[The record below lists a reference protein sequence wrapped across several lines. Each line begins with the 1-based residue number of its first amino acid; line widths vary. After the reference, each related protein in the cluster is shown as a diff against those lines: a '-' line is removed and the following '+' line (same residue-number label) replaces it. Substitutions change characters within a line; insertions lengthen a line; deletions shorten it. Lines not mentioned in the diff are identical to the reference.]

1 MIKNLKLINRSF
13 IYGFVLVSFFL
24 SSFQDGFSQNITL
37 KFKDTPLKTV
47 LKEIQKQSDYR
58 FVYNDNLVNANALIT
73 VDVSAQNINTVLDEI
88 LVKNNIGYRIS
99 GKQILLSPKQQ
110 TSENTLHKGG
120 VVVGFVKDP
129 DGNPLPGV
137 NVQLNNTKTFATTD
151 VSGKFEIKS
160 NAPGDI
166 INLSMIG
173 MKRIA
178 LVTDDRKEYYIILE
192 EDAIQLENVVV
203 TGYQTLS
210 RERSSGSFSVV
221 KNSALESKTASMNVV
236 DRLEGLIPGL
246 SVNMSAGGEKFLMR
260 GLTSINA
267 AKSPLVVID
276 GVPSS
281 YDAVS
286 SLVNPNDVESI
297 TFLKDATAASIWGA
311 SAANGVINITTKV
324 GKAQVRKPKVSYN
337 SFISF
342 KGKPV
347 YEYQKMMSSEEF
359 ADAAKE
365 VFSVTDYPWN
375 TVTSSS
381 SSARNPV
388 IYPHEKI
395 LYDLS
400 RGLISQS
407 VANSRVDSLKSLNNR
422 EQLEDFLTRNSVLT
436 NHSLSFSGGSD
447 FHTYYGSYAYT
458 GNTNYDKSSTSKH
471 QINLRQ
477 DFKFTKDIKL
487 DITANLAYETGEQ
500 FLVTDLPASFNNYL
514 PYAMFADETGTPLS
528 QAYLKRYEPFR
539 KDAEQKSQ
547 LNLDYIPLL
556 ENNYTQN
563 GTTALTARI
572 NAGLNI
578 NLFEGL
584 QYQGKFQ
591 FQKGYVKSYNYYNKN
606 SYKVRDEL
614 VYFTVAPASSTALP
628 TYYLPTTGGHYQT
641 NNTSNTAWTVRNQLL
656 FDKTFGEKHQITSLA
671 GTEVRGDLSVVHNT
685 YRRGFDMQT
694 QTYSPYDERALST
707 TGVSSP
713 VILIGSTSTNTLP
726 AKSETFG
733 EYDTRFFSLYANAAY
748 TYNKRYTFNGSVR
761 MDQSNLFGS
770 NKSTQFKP
778 IWSLGASWNISKE
791 DFCKIDAINNL
802 NVRLTYGFGG
812 NSPAPGSGGP
822 FDILLPSNNAN
833 FTEIGYFVALP
844 ANAGLSWERTSTT
857 NLGVDFSILKN
868 RISGSVDLYKKRT
881 EDLLGYIPLDPTTGW
896 YYAYG
901 NLGKIRNDGFE
912 LMLNTVNISTKTFQ
926 WNTVFTLSYNE
937 NKLEELKRN
946 TALGFSNMINEQFIE
961 GYPAYSLFGFDYI
974 GLNGSGNPVA
984 RKADGGEA
992 TLSSHFSINDPVFK
1006 GVAQP
1011 KWFGGM
1017 TNEFTYKGFS
1027 LSALV
1032 VYNLGHS
1039 MRRDVNSVYS
1049 DRITTNLPQSF
1060 NDRWRVAGDEA
1071 NTNVPKYI
1079 ANSSTSNSQRY
1090 LSIYTKAAQNII
1102 SASYAKLRDLTL
1114 SYMIPKNL
1122 ANKILMENLTIYG
1135 QVNNILLWKNNNFD
1149 IDPEYYNLRQ
1159 GTRADKMPPF
1169 VTIGVKVNFL

>member
-1 MIKNLKLINRSF
+1 
-13 IYGFVLVSFFL
+13 LVSLFFL
-24 SSFQDGFSQNITL
+24 SFQISYGQNITL
-37 KFKDTPLKTV
+37 KFKETPLKSI
-47 LKEIQKQSDYR
+47 LREIQKQSEYR
-58 FVYNDNLVNANALIT
+58 FVYNDNLVNVNTPVT
-73 VDVSAQNINTVLDEI
+73 VNISATGIEKVLDEV
-88 LVKNNIGYRIS
+88 LVKNNIEYKIT
-99 GKQILLSPKQQ
+99 GKQILLSPKAISTEKSPQ
-110 TSENTLHKGG
+110 TKNQ
-120 VVVGFVKDP
+120 VIGFVRDP
-129 DGNPLPGV
+129 EGNPLPGV
-137 NVQLNNTKTFATTD
+137 TVQLDNSKEITSTD
-151 VSGKFEIKS
+151 LSGRFEIKS
-160 NAPGDI
+160 ATQGNV
-166 INLSMIG
+166 LKFSMIG
-173 MKRIA
+173 MKNII
-178 LVTDDRKEYYIILE
+178 LVTDNRKEYMIILE

-210 RERSSGSFSVV
+210 RERSSGSFSVIR
-221 KNSALESKTASMNVV
+221 NTALESKTSSMNVV
-236 DRLEGLIPGL
+236 DRLEGLVPGL

-260 GLTSINA
+260 GLTSINST
-267 AKSPLVVID
+267 KSPLVVID
-276 GVPSS
+276 GVPST
-281 YDAVS
+281 YDVVS

-311 SAANGVINITTKV
+311 SAANGVINITTKA
-324 GKAQVRKPKVSYN
+324 GKSQVRKPKFSYN

-342 KGKPV
+342 KGRPV
-347 YEYQKMMSSEEF
+347 YEYQKMMSSE
-359 ADAAKE
+359 DLVNAAKE

-375 TVTSSS
+375 TVTTSS

-395 LYDLS
+395 LYDLNRGIINQTVADS
-400 RGLISQS
+400 RI
-407 VANSRVDSLKSLNNR
+407 DSLKNLNNR
-422 EQLEDFLTRNSVLT
+422 EQIENFLTQNSLLT

-447 FHTYYGSYAYT
+447 FHTYYASYAYT
-458 GNTNYDKSSTSKH
+458 GNNSWDKSSTSKH
-471 QINLRQ
+471 QINIRQ

-487 DITANLAYETGEQ
+487 DLTANLAYENGKQ
-500 FLVTDLPASFNNYL
+500 FLVTDLPATANNYL
-514 PYAMFADETGTPLS
+514 PYAMFSDNSGTPLS

-539 KDAEQKSQ
+539 KDAESKSQ

-556 ENNYTQN
+556 ENNYSQN
-563 GTTALTARI
+563 GSTTLIARI

-591 FQKGYVKSYNYYNKN
+591 FQKGYIKNYSYYDKN

-641 NNTSNTAWTVRNQLL
+641 NSTNNTSWTVRNQLL
-656 FDKTFGEKHQITSLA
+656 FDRTLGDKHQITSLA
-671 GTEVRGDLSVVHNT
+671 GTEVRGDLSVIHNT

-694 QTYSPYDERALST
+694 QTYSPYDEKAIST
-707 TGVSSP
+707 TGVSTP
-713 VILIGSTSTNTLP
+713 IILIGSTSTNTLTSR
-726 AKSETFG
+726 AETFG

-778 IWSLGASWNISKE
+778 IWSLGTSWNISKE
-791 DFCKIDAINNL
+791 DFCKSDVINNL
-802 NVRLTYGFGG
+802 NLRVTYGFGG

-822 FDILLPSNNAN
+822 YDILFPTNNPR
-833 FTEIGYFVALP
+833 FTEIGYVVALP
-844 ANAGLSWERTSTT
+844 ANASLSWERTSTT
-857 NLGVDFSILKN
+857 NIGVDFSLLKN
-868 RISGSVDLYKKRT
+868 RISGSVDIYSKKT
-881 EDLLGYIPLDPTTGW
+881 EELLGFIPLDPTTGW
-896 YYAYG
+896 YYSYG
-901 NLGKIRNDGFE
+901 NLGQINNDGFE
-912 LMLNTVNISTKTFQ
+912 LMLNTRNISTKGFQ

-937 NKLEELKRN
+937 NKLTELKRN
-946 TALGFSNMINEQFIE
+946 TAMGFSNIISEQFIE

-992 TLSSHFSINDPVFK
+992 TLSSHFSVKDPVFN

-1017 TNEFTYKGFS
+1017 TNEFTYKGFT

-1039 MRRDVNSVYS
+1039 MRRDVNQFYS
-1049 DRITTNLPQSF
+1049 DRVSTNLTQYF
-1060 NDRWRVAGDEA
+1060 NDRWKVTGDEA
-1071 NTNVPKYI
+1071 FTDVPKYI
-1079 ANSSTSNSQRY
+1079 ANTSTSNSQRY
-1090 LSIYTKAAQNII
+1090 LQIYTRAAQNII

-1114 SYMIPKNL
+1114 SYSVTKNL
-1122 ANKILMENLTIYG
+1122 ANKIFMENLTIYG
-1135 QVNNILLWKNNNFD
+1135 QVNNILLWKNNSFD
-1149 IDPEYYNLRQ
+1149 IDPEYYNLRH
-1159 GTRADKMPPF
+1159 GVRTEKMPPF

>member
-73 VDVSAQNINTVLDEI
+73 VDVSAQNINKVLDEI
-88 LVKNNIGYRIS
+88 LVKNNIAYRIS

-110 TSENTLHKGG
+110 TGDNALHKGE
-120 VVVGFVKDP
+120 VIVGFVKDP

-137 NVQLNNTKTFATTD
+137 NVQLNSTNTFATTD
-151 VSGKFEIKS
+151 LTGKFEIKS
-160 NAPGDI
+160 SSPGDV
-166 INLSMIG
+166 INVTMIG
-173 MKRIA
+173 MKKIA

-192 EDAIQLENVVV
+192 EDAIQLDNVVV

-221 KNSALESKTASMNVV
+221 KNSALESKTTSMNVV
-236 DRLEGLIPGL
+236 DRLEGLVPGL

-267 AKSPLVVID
+267 VKSPLVVID

-347 YEYQKMMSSEEF
+347 YDYQRMMSSQELV
-359 ADAAKE
+359 DAAKE
-365 VFSVTDYPWN
+365 VFSATDYPWN
-375 TVTSSS
+375 TVTTSS

-400 RGLISQS
+400 RGLINQT
-407 VANSRVDSLKSLNNR
+407 VANSRIDSLKNLNNR

-458 GNTNYDKSSTSKH
+458 GNNNYDKSSTSKH

-487 DITANLAYETGEQ
+487 DLTANLAYETGRQ
-500 FLVTDLPASFNNYL
+500 FLVTDLPATFNNYL
-514 PYAMFADETGTPLS
+514 PYAMFTDESGTPLS

-539 KDAEQKSQ
+539 NDAELKSR

-556 ENNYTQN
+556 ENDYTQN
-563 GTTALTARI
+563 GSSSLIARI

-591 FQKGYVKSYNYYNKN
+591 FQKGYVKSYNYYDKN

-614 VYFTVAPASSTALP
+614 VYFTVAPATSTALP

-641 NNTSNTAWTVRNQLL
+641 NSTNNTSWTVRNQLL
-656 FDKTFGEKHQITSLA
+656 FDRTFGDKHQITSLA

-713 VILIGSTSTNTLP
+713 VILIGSTSTNTLSS
-726 AKSETFG
+726 KTETFG

-791 DFCKIDAINNL
+791 EFCKSDVINNL
-802 NVRLTYGFGG
+802 NIRVTYGFGG

-822 FDILLPSNNAN
+822 FDILFPSNNAN

-857 NLGVDFSILKN
+857 NLGIDFSILKN
-868 RISGSVDLYKKRT
+868 RVSGSVDVYKKRT

-912 LMLNTVNISTKTFQ
+912 LMLNTVNISSKNFQ
-926 WNTVFTLSYNE
+926 WNTIFTLSYNE

-946 TALGFSNMINEQFIE
+946 TTLGFSNIINERFIE

-992 TLSSHFSINDPVFK
+992 TLSSHLSVKDPVFK

-1017 TNEFTYKGFS
+1017 TNEFTYKGFT

-1039 MRRDVNSVYS
+1039 MRRDVNTVYS

-1071 NTNVPKYI
+1071 HTDVPKYI
-1079 ANSSTSNSQRY
+1079 PNTSTSNSQRY
-1090 LSIYTKAAQNII
+1090 LSIYTNAAQNII

-1114 SYMIPKNL
+1114 SYMVPKSL

-1135 QVNNILLWKNNNFD
+1135 QVNNILLWKNNSFD

-1159 GTRADKMPPF
+1159 GSRTDKMPAF